1 MGEELRIVPPPE
13 TMDEY
18 KWLAEANI
26 RLLLNKMNELKIHKE
41 DIVSLIF
48 NEQYILVYR
57 KKVVK

>member
-1 MGEELRIVPPPE
+1 MGEDLKIVPPPE
-13 TMDEY
+13 TTDEY
-18 KWLAEANI
+18 KWLAQANI
-26 RLLLNKMNELKIHKE
+26 RLLLNEMNNLGIQKE